1 MNVQDILD
9 RKGSSEVRTIA
20 PDRTIA
26 EAVAQLVE
34 HNIGS
39 LIVVEGE
46 RPVGIVTERDILR
59 CCADDIGRA
68 ASTRVADV
76 MTRDLIIGEA
86 EDTVDYV
93 MGIMTR
99 NRIRHLPIF
108 DQGRDIL
115 GMVSIGDVVESQL
128 HETKYENHFHEM
140 RILPGTWLKRLYPQ
154 VEVARINTIHHQAVK
169 ALGEGL
175 VVEAMSEPDG
185 IVVAIRWEGHSFV
198 VGVQWHPEFMDPR
211 DPGLIDSGPL
221 LRAFLAACEL
231 RKKTG
236 KATPVMAAKAA

>member
-9 RKGSSEVRTIA
+9 RKGSTAVRTIA

-39 LIVVEGE
+39 LVVIEGE

-59 CCADDIGRA
+59 CCADDMGKA
-68 ASTRVADV
+68 ASTQVADV

-99 NRIRHLPIF
+99 NRIRHLPIM
-108 DQGRDIL
+108 GPGKGML
-115 GMVSIGDVVESQL
+115 GMVSIGDVVQSQL
-128 HETKYENHFHEM
+128 RETRYENRH
-140 RILPGTWLKRLYPQ
+140 LKEY
-154 VEVARINTIHHQAVK
+154 I
-169 ALGEGL
+169 
-175 VVEAMSEPDG
+175 
-185 IVVAIRWEGHSFV
+185 
-198 VGVQWHPEFMDPR
+198 
-211 DPGLIDSGPL
+211 SGSY
-221 LRAFLAACEL
+221 
-231 RKKTG
+231 
-236 KATPVMAAKAA
+236 

>member
-9 RKGSSEVRTIA
+9 RKRSNAVRTIA

-39 LIVVEGE
+39 LVVLEGE

-59 CCADDIGRA
+59 CCADDMSKA
-68 ASTRVADV
+68 ASTQVADV

-99 NRIRHLPIF
+99 NRIRHLPIMGPG
-108 DQGRDIL
+108 QGML
-115 GMVSIGDVVESQL
+115 GMVSIGDVVQSQL
-128 HETKYENHFHEM
+128 RETRYENRH
-140 RILPGTWLKRLYPQ
+140 LKEY
-154 VEVARINTIHHQAVK
+154 I
-169 ALGEGL
+169 
-175 VVEAMSEPDG
+175 
-185 IVVAIRWEGHSFV
+185 
-198 VGVQWHPEFMDPR
+198 
-211 DPGLIDSGPL
+211 SGSY
-221 LRAFLAACEL
+221 
-231 RKKTG
+231 
-236 KATPVMAAKAA
+236 